1 MVISTHSV
9 WLVWLAS
16 ILIISILSF
25 QSAPQCDIPA
35 GGGGA
40 SSDRDSYYGYS
51 DEGEEE
57 GDSNDEGDPGL
68 QYHPRP
74 DKATLRR
81 LIEEVKDRT
90 GKAQS

>member
-1 MVISTHSV
+1 MLNINIFI
-9 WLVWLAS
+9 
-16 ILIISILSF
+16 ILYF
-25 QSAPQCDIPA
+25 QSAPQCDMPA
-35 GGGGA
+35 GAGGA

-57 GDSNDEGDPGL
+57 EGDSNDDGDPGL

-81 LIEEVKDRT
+81 LMEEVKDRT
-90 GKAQS
+90 GDAQSPKI

>member
-1 MVISTHSV
+1 MSTHSV
-9 WLVWLAS
+9 WLA
-16 ILIISILSF
+16 LIFILSF

-35 GGGGA
+35 GGA

>member
-1 MVISTHSV
+1 MSTHSV
-9 WLVWLAS
+9 WLAPMFVM
-16 ILIISILSF
+16 SILSF
-25 QSAPQCDIPA
+25 QSVPQCDIPA

-90 GKAQS
+90 GKAHS